1 MSIKPFAVLLY
12 GGSSYVQEMSWGSTR
27 PNREEIKEAILTA
40 MAACSKLFLVL
51 DGVDEY
57 EPPAN
62 VGADFLVQIHEI
74 QKSTNFNLMLT
85 SRHNNLIEGMF
96 HPCTVL
102 DIEAHNQDV
111 EMYLDSRISRLPL
124 FQSTHGLGKLRE
136 QIKTVISKAVQGM

>member
-1 MSIKPFAVLLY
+1 MFKRCR
-12 GGSSYVQEMSWGSTR
+12 EGSTR

-74 QKSTNFNLMLT
+74 QKSTNLNLMLT

-96 HPCTVL
+96 HPFTVL

-111 EMYLDSRISRLPL
+111 EMLP
-124 FQSTHGLGKLRE
+124 
-136 QIKTVISKAVQGM
+136 